1 MGEVSRGLVR
11 LEGQIV
17 PEVAAMLRTRMEPFM
32 KPAKGEQRTARQR
45 AHDALVEILGRGG
58 AGRAD
63 GDGRLSGAGA
73 RPS

>member
-1 MGEVSRGLVR
+1 
-11 LEGQIV
+11 
-17 PEVAAMLRTRMEPFM
+17 MEPFM
-32 KPAKGEQRTARQR
+32 KPAKSEQRTARQR